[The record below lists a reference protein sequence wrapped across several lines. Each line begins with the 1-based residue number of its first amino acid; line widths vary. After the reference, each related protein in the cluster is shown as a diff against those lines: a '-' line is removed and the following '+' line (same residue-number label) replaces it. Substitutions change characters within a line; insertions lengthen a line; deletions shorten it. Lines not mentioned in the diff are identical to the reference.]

1 MESPAIVNR
10 KEPLR
15 VVVTMDNA
23 PGNLKLLSPGS
34 RGEWG
39 QCQFLLNPPSGTP
52 ADFWIVAGNA
62 RPTDTMFCSPKNTMF
77 IAAEPLEKKVYPLK
91 YYRQF
96 HWLVDSHE
104 RSRHPRLTQ
113 DALGLCWHI
122 GLTQPQNEYS
132 FGYDHLASIRM
143 PEKQNR
149 ISVVCSNNRF
159 TPGQCLRL
167 DFLAEAKR
175 QLGDR
180 IVHFGRGFEPVADKL
195 DAILPYRFHLALEN
209 CQFPNYW
216 SEKIADAYLCW
227 AFPIYVGCPNL
238 EQFLPVSSFRRVD
251 PAKPEESIQT
261 LRNLLESPASQSEY
275 DLIAT
280 GRDAIL
286 NHWNPF
292 AVWSR
297 WAETRWQPGEHARTT
312 ICSHKAF
319 RSMLRGYIYR
329 MRNRLPNIA

>member
-10 KEPLR
+10 NEPLR

-104 RSRHPRLTQ
+104 RSRHPRLTK

-122 GLTQPQNEYS
+122 GLTQPQNKYS
-132 FGYDHLASIRM
+132 FGYDHLASVPM

-149 ISVVCSNNRF
+149 IRVPHCKISAGLFRF
-159 TPGQCLRL
+159 C
-167 DFLAEAKR
+167 K
-175 QLGDR
+175 
-180 IVHFGRGFEPVADKL
+180 
-195 DAILPYRFHLALEN
+195 
-209 CQFPNYW
+209 
-216 SEKIADAYLCW
+216 
-227 AFPIYVGCPNL
+227 
-238 EQFLPVSSFRRVD
+238 
-251 PAKPEESIQT
+251 SIH
-261 LRNLLESPASQSEY
+261 R
-275 DLIAT
+275 
-280 GRDAIL
+280 
-286 NHWNPF
+286 
-292 AVWSR
+292 
-297 WAETRWQPGEHARTT
+297 
-312 ICSHKAF
+312 
-319 RSMLRGYIYR
+319 
-329 MRNRLPNIA
+329 